1 MEAGGARVD
10 RERKTRAKE
19 RDGEVTATFPTFA
32 GWEISLLGEPIVA
45 TTAGGTASFHHGH
58 GGVETMAWS
67 VEPESAAICII
78 MQWCAPLRRQH
89 AGRLA
94 VAWAPANNGCN
105 GNKAVNSSNKDAAQ
119 RLTAQHIIADHC
131 LAYEKTAHLRETNA
145 GCGSVSA

>member
-19 RDGEVTATFPTFA
+19 RDEEVTATLPSFA
-32 GWEISLLGEPIVA
+32 GWEISLHGEPIVA
-45 TTAGGTASFHHGH
+45 TTAEGTASFHHGH

-67 VEPESAAICII
+67 VEPESAAICVI

-94 VAWAPANNGCN
+94 VA
-105 GNKAVNSSNKDAAQ
+105 
-119 RLTAQHIIADHC
+119 
-131 LAYEKTAHLRETNA
+131 
-145 GCGSVSA
+145 